1 MDWSISVLLKKVKV
15 SYNGGM
21 SDCKVFWE
29 EAMKM
34 LHSEYISNGKESNYV
49 LWLSQVKFFSSSG
62 NTITAT
68 VPSPFMKKN
77 LAGREELLKVKE
89 KLNLLTGQDFEIS
102 LIVAEPGRFEPEPAE
117 EKPVQI
123 KPVAVQPEPEIKPE
137 PVVPYPSETHSP
149 VSETEFIRHPQLDP
163 NYTFD
168 NYVVG
173 EDNSFAYSAS
183 VAVAKNPGEA
193 YNPLLIYGGVGLGKT
208 HLMEA
213 IGNSAW
219 KEKQSRIIYIS
230 AENFTNEFIQSL
242 NDRTMQK
249 FKKKY
254 RSVDILLIDD
264 IHFLQNKDGT
274 QEELFYIFEALYAAK
289 KQMVFTCDRPASEL
303 KNLSDRLK
311 SRFERGL
318 NMNLQPPKYETRRA
332 IIERKLSQQNRNID
346 SKVIDFIAQNVSSN
360 VRQLEASLTKIL
372 AYMDLVGKTVTVDI
386 AEQLIATEG
395 FSAKP
400 SDISPDFIIKT
411 VAENY
416 NVTSAA
422 IKGPKRTKNL
432 MLPRHIAMY
441 IMRELT
447 ELSSTEIAA
456 EFNGRDH
463 STALSAFKNIETK
476 IKADSS
482 FDAKIQL
489 LIRSIKEHKINS

>member
-1 MDWSISVLLKKVKV
+1 
-15 SYNGGM
+15 M

-77 LAGREELLKVKE
+77 LAGREELRKVKE

-117 EKPVQI
+117 EKPVQVE
-123 KPVAVQPEPEIKPE
+123 PVISQPNPARKPEPVFVPEPE
-137 PVVPYPSETHSP
+137 PVVPYPASQAPS

-219 KEKQSRIIYIS
+219 KDKQSEIIYIS

-346 SKVIDFIAQNVSSN
+346 SKVVDFIAQNVSSN

-372 AYMDLVGKTVTVDI
+372 AYMDLVGGTVTVDI

-400 SDISPDFIIKT
+400 SDISPDLIIKT

-441 IMRELT
+441 IMREMT

-489 LIRSIKEHKINS
+489 LIRSIKEHKINN